1 MSMKA
6 IEELRDRLC
15 EELEEYAREF
25 KSRSK
30 DMNMSELDKLH
41 KLSDTVKNFDKI
53 IMLEDGGHSRGDW
66 EARGTYGDD
75 SSYANRGQHYVHG
88 HYSHDGEMSERR
100 RDNRGRYSHDSGKS
114 RMISELHEMMNDA
127 TTDKERS
134 AIRRCIEQM
143 EEG

>member
-1 MSMKA
+1 MKA
-6 IEELRDRLC
+6 LRELREKMHEQLD
-15 EELEEYAREF
+15 EYSHEL
-25 KSRSK
+25 KNQPK
-30 DMNMSELDKLH
+30 GMSAGVLEHIHMLT
-41 KLSDTVKNFDKI
+41 DTIKNLDKI
-53 IMLEDGGHSRGDW
+53 IMLEGSEHSHGDW

-75 SSYANRGQHYVHG
+75 SSYAHRGMHYVRG

-100 RDNRGRYSHDSGKS
+100 DRRGRYSHDSGKS
-114 RMISELHEMMNDA
+114 HIISELHEMMNDA